1 MCVCVCVFVCVCSVL
16 SMGFPRQE
24 YLSELPFPLAR
35 DLPGPGIKPMSPAS
49 SALQADSLPV
59 EPPGKPEVQLIL
71 LLKAARSGT
80 HIPHQERPLQ

>member
-1 MCVCVCVFVCVCSVL
+1 MCVCVLSRSVL

-49 SALQADSLPV
+49 PALQADSLPV
-59 EPPGKPEVQLIL
+59 EPPGKPEVQLIP
-71 LLKAARSGT
+71 LLKAARPGT
-80 HIPHQERPLQ
+80 YTPQQERPLQ